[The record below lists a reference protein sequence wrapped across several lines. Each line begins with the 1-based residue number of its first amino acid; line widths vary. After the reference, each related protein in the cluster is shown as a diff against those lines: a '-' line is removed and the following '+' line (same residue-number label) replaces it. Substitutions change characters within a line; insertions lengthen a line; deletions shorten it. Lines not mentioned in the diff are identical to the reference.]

1 MQCSIFRWKLKIVQ
15 QGGISII
22 EKKRRCC
29 VAMARECERVN
40 EEASKQRVE
49 EWCNVAREGFE

>member
-1 MQCSIFRWKLKIVQ
+1 LERCSIVKWKLKIVQ

-22 EKKRRCC
+22 EKKRSYC
-29 VAMARECERVN
+29 VAMARECERVS

-49 EWCNVAREGFE
+49 EWVLFGESRV